1 MPALTVL
8 KESGQRAVWTQE
20 EGPWEALGNFKG
32 KQQARSS
39 VGVRDEVQRESVRQG
54 GIAKDSGF
62 YF

>member
-1 MPALTVL
+1 M
-8 KESGQRAVWTQE
+8 VWTQE